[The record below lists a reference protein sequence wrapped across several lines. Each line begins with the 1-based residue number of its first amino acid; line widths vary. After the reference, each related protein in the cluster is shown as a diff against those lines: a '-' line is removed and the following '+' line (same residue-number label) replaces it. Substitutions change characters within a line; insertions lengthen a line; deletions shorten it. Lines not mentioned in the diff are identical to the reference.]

1 MEKLHFIM
9 PGISFCFSVKPSDPW
24 LARGNFLIS
33 TVTEVISAFL
43 QLQSVPELCEA
54 GTPEL

>member
-1 MEKLHFIM
+1 M
-9 PGISFCFSVKPSDPW
+9 
-24 LARGNFLIS
+24 GNFVIS
-33 TVTEVISAFL
+33 TVSEVISAFL